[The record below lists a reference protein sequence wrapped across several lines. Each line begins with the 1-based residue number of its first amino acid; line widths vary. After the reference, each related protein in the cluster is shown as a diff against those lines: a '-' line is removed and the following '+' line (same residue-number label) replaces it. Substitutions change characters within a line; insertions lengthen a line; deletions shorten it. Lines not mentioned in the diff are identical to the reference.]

1 MSVPEPF
8 RNESRAEFLNN
19 FHRMRKMIN
28 KLMMRDFGQKKREY
42 DVNLLKNIYD
52 ISDDDVAVL
61 EGLPKKYGM
70 KSFPVEKCPEW
81 RIAEWRKEISRIMTK
96 IGEALEVANNI
107 RIDGDFFAE
116 EYAERRKHFEKAQGL
131 LHALKDKF
139 HEVIDIIDTNLGEY
153 EEISQMML
161 KEINY
166 VKKIKRY
173 DNKIYQKKK
182 EEYEMKLIN
191 SRDFW
196 FTECESI
203 IFDTIK

>member
-1 MSVPEPF
+1 
-8 RNESRAEFLNN
+8 
-19 FHRMRKMIN
+19 MRKMIN

-61 EGLPKKYGM
+61 EGLSKKYGM